1 MLGEF
6 PEFPELFVTGS
17 PGGSTTHGVETKFQ
31 DRLAEPAGG
40 ERHQPECENLTSCQ
54 TGDFVMKELRK

>member
-1 MLGEF
+1 MGGF

-17 PGGSTTHGVETKFQ
+17 PRGSTTHGVETKFQ